1 MMKKVLS
8 TGGSFTDNGKT
19 YVVNG
24 HRFNCDNLLDI
35 ATSKAFKPTFMPDAL
50 EICKKITTTV
60 KDQNGQLCNLCYGCA
75 YQPIGDNASPVN
87 ITTTEFV
94 DDEDNKKHALQVK
107 LSQADMNLLNS
118 CVDNYD
124 ANFLNIATKLADLEH
139 TPLRAFI
146 FYILSH
152 YQLKVTDRFRQAP
165 QCFVA
170 KSDEA
175 DPDKAIKNY
184 SNLLIS
190 SVNNSANVVIN
201 SFLIFV
207 KSKNELDNMSLID
220 AYDHSNLEY
229 AVQDEISQV
238 VADYLSTEKI
248 ENLATLPTMDDLMDD
263 LLDLSDQAKEEL
275 NLILANADLN
285 KLDFKTEV
293 LNDNDITPQIA
304 WNALLNSL
312 EETYRIFSYGLSSQ
326 EIQSAFRL
334 LKDDSFYPG
343 IALAC
348 DLYHRTCSKPINE
361 EQLKFFDP
369 LVKSYEQDLMKEYA
383 GVAKVEQEYLDY
395 DIGLCYDTKVD
406 WKELVERLHDLY
418 EDPSEFELNEDT
430 IQSAFKL
437 IDDDNFSPC
446 TRLAILQ
453 NMYSFVGEII
463 TPAQNFKL

>member
-8 TGGSFTDNGKT
+8 TGGAFTDNGKT

-35 ATSKAFKPTFMPDAL
+35 ATSKAFKPTFVPDAL
-50 EICKKITTTV
+50 EICKKITTTI

-75 YQPIGDNASPVN
+75 YQPIGDNASPVVPVN

-94 DDEDNKKHALQVK
+94 DDEYNKKHALQVK
-107 LSQADMNLLNS
+107 LSQADMNLLKS
-118 CVDNYD
+118 CADNYD

-139 TPLRAFI
+139 TPLRAFV

-165 QCFVA
+165 QSFVA

-175 DPDKAIKNY
+175 DSDKAIKNY

-229 AVQDEISQV
+229 AVQDKISQV

-248 ENLATLPTMDDLMDD
+248 ENLATLPTMDD

-285 KLDFKTEV
+285 KLDFKTEF
-293 LNDNDITPQIA
+293 LNDNVVTPQIA
-304 WNALLNSL
+304 WNALVNSL

-334 LKDDSFYPG
+334 LKDDVISFYPG
-343 IALAC
+343 IFSNRAIAC

-369 LVKSYEQDLMKEYA
+369 LVNSYEQDLMKEYA

-406 WKELVERLHDLY
+406 WKELVERLHDEY
-418 EDPSEFELNEDT
+418 EDPSELNEDT

-463 TPAQNFKL
+463 TPA

>member
-8 TGGSFTDNGKT
+8 TGGVFTDNAET

-35 ATSKAFKPTFMPDAL
+35 ATSKAFKPTFVPDAL

-75 YQPIGDNASPVN
+75 YQPIGDNASPVVPVN

-94 DDEDNKKHALQVK
+94 DDEYNKKHALQVK
-107 LSQADMNLLNS
+107 LSQTDMNLLKS
-118 CVDNYD
+118 CADNYD

-139 TPLRAFI
+139 TPLRAFV

-165 QCFVA
+165 QSFVA

-175 DPDKAIKNY
+175 DSDKAIKNY

-207 KSKNELDNMSLID
+207 KNKNELDNMSLID
-220 AYDHSNLEY
+220 AYDHGNLEY
-229 AVQDEISQV
+229 AVQDKISQV

-248 ENLATLPTMDDLMDD
+248 ENLATLPAMDD

-275 NLILANADLN
+275 NLILVNADLN
-285 KLDFKTEV
+285 TLDFNNLLKGNPTLFTQIKADLNSFDAGDECWKTLERLESRYGSKPKFISLFEDEYLVDINWGTDADRAVYNLEV
-293 LNDNDITPQIA
+293 LNDHFVKTCEMGNITD
-304 WNALLNSL
+304 
-312 EETYRIFSYGLSSQ
+312 EEQQFQ
-326 EIQSAFRL
+326 L
-334 LKDDSFYPG
+334 LKS
-343 IALAC
+343 
-348 DLYHRTCSKPINE
+348 
-361 EQLKFFDP
+361 
-369 LVKSYEQDLMKEYA
+369 LVK
-383 GVAKVEQEYLDY
+383 
-395 DIGLCYDTKVD
+395 
-406 WKELVERLHDLY
+406 
-418 EDPSEFELNEDT
+418 
-430 IQSAFKL
+430 L
-437 IDDDNFSPC
+437 IEK
-446 TRLAILQ
+446 
-453 NMYSFVGEII
+453 MME
-463 TPAQNFKL
+463 